1 MQLRGD
7 AHAHGVEPL
16 QVYQSPAKALHLWFE
31 ASSHEDNPTYGQ
43 AKMWGGLWTA
53 TSAEAFAAN
62 AVSMYTS
69 EDKWCD
75 WQRVGCSLVD
85 QLYGDTRLQIV
96 EASHVSHMF
105 TYFARALSAAAWQPH
120 NDSGVHWSL
129 DISLLVYHPQ
139 MPTCTALACHLTDA
153 ISGIGLLMAA

>member
-1 MQLRGD
+1 MSCNLQCD
-7 AHAHGVEPL
+7 AYTHGVEPL

-31 ASSHEDNPTYGQ
+31 AASHGDKESYGQ

-69 EDKWCD
+69 EDTWCD
-75 WQRVGCSLVD
+75 WQRVGSSLVD

-96 EASHVSHMF
+96 KASHVLHLPMYCAHVVSV
-105 TYFARALSAAAWQPH
+105 AAWQPH
-120 NDSGVHWSL
+120 SDSGVHW
-129 DISLLVYHPQ
+129 ISLLVYHPQ
-139 MPTCTALACHLTDA
+139 MQTCTAIVCHLMGAT
-153 ISGIGLLMAA
+153 SGIGLLMAA